1 MVKLFCAIVG
11 TKGSVFSVRVDE
23 DDSVDDLKK
32 AIKAENATTI
42 TSDAKDLQL
51 FLAKKDEGRGAWLT
65 EADVKN
71 GVEDT
76 TGLKLLD
83 AVRARLRR
91 VGLSDKD
98 VGGVD
103 EEEEAE
109 GRGPVNV
116 LVVVPE
122 SLGVD
127 SQLLQLQE
135 ALLQHTLVDSPT
147 STSAQSYD
155 FKASLIRTYQ
165 CDMGTYQD
173 DMENRMLRCML
184 LNTALPS
191 GLVIASHLFRR
202 KNEYISRKLM
212 GFDNIDDVKNGLLL
226 FKPLEHAFD
235 HFQISFIYDKGSNE
249 FPRSSASRP
258 KTVEALETTWPKA
271 CTWY

>member
-1 MVKLFCAIVG
+1 MVKLFCATVG
-11 TKGSVFSVRVDE
+11 AVESAFSVRVDK
-23 DDSVDDLKK
+23 DDSVDDLKD
-32 AIKAENATTI
+32 AIKAKNATTI
-42 TSDAKDLQL
+42 TGDAKDLQL

-65 EADVKN
+65 ENDVKE
-71 GVEDT
+71 GVTDT
-76 TGLKLLD
+76 DDLKPLGVAGAPLN
-83 AVRARLRR
+83 L
-91 VGLSDKD
+91 VGLSNKEVQFVPTLED
-98 VGGVD
+98 V
-103 EEEEAE
+103 ESMNT
-109 GRGPVNV
+109 PVHV

-122 SLGVD
+122 SLGVN

-147 STSAQSYD
+147 STSARSQN

-191 GLVIASHLFRR
+191 GLVIACHLFRR
-202 KNEYISRKLM
+202 KNEYICRKLM

-226 FKPLEHAFD
+226 FKPLKHAFD
-235 HFQISFIYDKGSNE
+235 HFQMSFIYDKGT
-249 FPRSSASRP
+249 RSSASRP
-258 KTVEALETTWPKA
+258 NTVETLEKTWPKA